1 MVNNINDRISG
12 PLTRRL
18 AEDGNALI
26 GSLSVVLGGPMP
38 MDNLLP
44 DWLEKGVEP
53 SLRDSEDDKPI
64 VPVVTAISSTS
75 TGQRSKT
82 MTMPVILTPMSTSRP
97 SSRQENT
104 RGVIAQDLESFYA
117 DAIDSEEEESEED
130 EQSQDDEHHDE
141 DEDEGEGE
149 GEGDDSDG
157 ETEGAGG
164 SSESDDEAK
173 EESASDDEV
182 QARDVNLVIPR

>member
-141 DEDEGEGE
+141 DEGEDEGED
-149 GEGDDSDG
+149 DDSDE

-173 EESASDDEV
+173 EESASDDEA
-182 QARDVNLVIPR
+182 QARNVNLVIPR

>member
-141 DEDEGEGE
+141 DQD
-149 GEGDDSDG
+149 EGDDSDG
-157 ETEGAGG
+157 EIEGAGG

-173 EESASDDEV
+173 EESASEDEA
-182 QARDVNLVIPR
+182 QARNVNLVIPR